1 MWPLEERKQR
11 VEALIAIGLRAL
23 VLSTA
28 AHLGRLLLARLGA
41 EAPREVDDGS
51 RAVPPPRLLVVGQRG
66 GHLVGDRV
74 GARSG

>member
-41 EAPREVDDGS
+41 APREVDAGS

-66 GHLVGDRV
+66 GHLVGVRV
-74 GARSG
+74 GLRSG